1 MAEVQYTKTLVIE
14 TSDGQVTLSQGE
26 AQALVRML
34 DDNPR
39 YFKVADKDT
48 GVKTYYD
55 INSSACG
62 FCKVATLTPGTTDAE
77 AIPCEDPLPNCP
89 EDTDGGSDGGDG
101 GDDSGDDTP
110 EP

>member
-1 MAEVQYTKTLVIE
+1 MAEVQYTKKLVIS
-14 TSDGQVTLSQGE
+14 TSDGDVTLNQGE

-39 YFKVADKDT
+39 YFKVTGED

-62 FCKVATLTPGTTDAE
+62 FCKVATLTPGTKDAE
-77 AIPCEDPLPNCP
+77 GIPCEDKLPDCP
-89 EDTDGGSDGGDG
+89 TEETTDPADP
-101 GDDSGDDTP
+101 SGD
-110 EP
+110 